1 MNAQLRP
8 ALVIFALLSAITGLA
23 YPLMVTGIAQT
34 IMPDQANGSL
44 ITDQGKTVGSSLIGQ
59 NFSEPQY
66 FWGRPSATSPMA
78 YNGNGSGGANL
89 GPTNP
94 ALLGTVKARA
104 EGLKKAHPDQAGS
117 IPVDLVTASGSG
129 LDPHISIAAASYQ
142 LERVSVARKLSAEK
156 VGKLLEES
164 TEGRQ
169 FAVFGEPRV
178 NVLKL
183 NLALDQQYPLAK

>member
-1 MNAQLRP
+1 
-8 ALVIFALLSAITGLA
+8 
-23 YPLMVTGIAQT
+23 
-34 IMPDQANGSL
+34 
-44 ITDQGKTVGSSLIGQ
+44 
-59 NFSEPQY
+59 
-66 FWGRPSATSPMA
+66 MA

-89 GPTNP
+89 GPINP
-94 ALLGTVKARA
+94 ALLDAVKARA
-104 EGLKKAHPDQAGS
+104 EGLKKAHPDQTGS

-156 VGKLLEES
+156 VGKLLEEN

-169 FAVFGEPRV
+169 FSVFGEPRV